1 MSHFIYDVE
10 VMMQLADRNRMVA
23 PTTDYIKRPP
33 SLQRK
38 KEILLRLKIF
48 DTIRFH
54 IYNNTYQW

>member
-38 KEILLRLKIF
+38 KEILLRF
-48 DTIRFH
+48 SDV
-54 IYNNTYQW
+54 